1 MKEHILEPSLFYYL
15 NNPMSKVYLVTFIIE
30 NKKVY
35 KIGITSKPDVQTRF
49 QTLIN
54 SGIITDFKI
63 HISRWVKDFT
73 EAKTKE
79 ENCFEQIV
87 LNFPENNY
95 IDKEGSHHFHNIWLK
110 EQVSGITEIRKYNH
124 VEYKKAYQL
133 VDQSGYRYIRECS

>member
-35 KIGITSKPDVQTRF
+35 KIGITSKPDVQSRF
-49 QTLIN
+49 QTLIDL
-54 SGIITDFKI
+54 GIITDFKI

-95 IDKEGSHHFHNIWLK
+95 IDKEGSHHFHIY
-110 EQVSGITEIRKYNH
+110 G
-124 VEYKKAYQL
+124 
-133 VDQSGYRYIRECS
+133 